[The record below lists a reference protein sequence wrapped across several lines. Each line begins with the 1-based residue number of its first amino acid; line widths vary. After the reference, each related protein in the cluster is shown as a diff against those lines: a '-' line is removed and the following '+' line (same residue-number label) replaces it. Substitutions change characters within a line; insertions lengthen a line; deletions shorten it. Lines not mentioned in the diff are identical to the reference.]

1 MVSVTC
7 TKKDCANADILFN
20 VLGDHKTVECG
31 GCGSQLKATDKR
43 PDPVVEE
50 LTLNAITD

>member
-7 TKKDCANADILFN
+7 TKTDCPNIDITFN

-31 GCGSQLKATDKR
+31 GCATQLKATDKR

-50 LTLNAITD
+50 VTLDGVTD